1 MKGQD
6 LDVFKKSHALVLKI
20 YKETTK
26 FPADEKYG
34 LVSQMRRA
42 AYSIPMNITEGSGRK
57 SKKELIHFLSI
68 CSGSCEEV
76 KYQLLLSKDLGY
88 MDEVTYNE
96 LNEGYIVVSKML
108 FNLSKSLSGSPP
120 VKPI

>member
-1 MKGQD
+1 M
-6 LDVFKKSHALVLKI
+6 DVFKKSHALVSRI
-20 YKETTK
+20 YEETRK

-57 SKKELIHFLSI
+57 SKKELIQFLSI
-68 CSGSCEEV
+68 CSGSCEEI

-88 MDEVTYNE
+88 MNEYVYNE
-96 LNEGYIVVSKML
+96 LNEEYVVISKML
-108 FNLSKSLSGSPP
+108 FNLSKSLSSLPP